1 MSPHWF
7 GLLGLWSDRFSS
19 PTCRLGRPT
28 PPSSPWLVVKEPVV
42 ARVGRVLHLA
52 AFRRAAA
59 SLAAVM
65 PLRLQEVWG
74 QGTQR
79 EAVLATSPRP
89 AVVLK
94 ATEAALAVLKATEA
108 AALADV
114 GHLNLRR
121 SLLATLTSVVVA
133 ARGDVAGVGV
143 LRV

>member
-1 MSPHWF
+1 MVINSLACVRM
-7 GLLGLWSDRFSS
+7 GG
-19 PTCRLGRPT
+19 
-28 PPSSPWLVVKEPVV
+28 VQ
-42 ARVGRVLHLA
+42 HLA
-52 AFRRAAA
+52 AIRRAAA

-94 ATEAALAVLKATEA
+94 ATEAALAVLKAIEA
-108 AALADV
+108 AVLADV

-121 SLLATLTSVVVA
+121 SLLAA
-133 ARGDVAGVGV
+133 WQP
-143 LRV
+143 